1 MASQTP
7 ASAPDAKPDRAAMHT
22 SQAVLPITSAPPSS
36 RRLIG
41 VVGLALALG
50 FLVLLFGTYVQGHFL
65 TDARGRPI
73 ANDFVNVIA
82 AGRLALD
89 GAAASAY
96 DWPLHKAAEVRALG
110 HDFANYYGWH
120 YPPPFLFVAAALA
133 LLPYLAAMLLWLA
146 ATLAAY
152 AAVLRHILG
161 GRVGTLVALGF
172 PAAIWNVTAGQNGF
186 LTAALIGGTLAFLE
200 RQPVL
205 AGLCL
210 GLLTYKPQF
219 GLLFPLVLIVDRRW
233 TTTAVAALVAVAM
246 ATASWLAFGGASWQA
261 FLHWLPITSHVVLG
275 EGRADF
281 GRLQSLFGLV
291 RAHGGGE
298 GLAWAVQTAGT
309 IATAALVVWLWR
321 RRAPFELKAAALA
334 AGTLLVTPY
343 VYMYDLVVLAVAVA
357 FLLRLA
363 LQRGFSASE
372 IAGLAAAGA
381 LILIFPYVT
390 TQVGLAAVL
399 IVLML
404 IVHRAVAAAPM
415 AARAAAPPHLPA
427 REQLP

>member
-7 ASAPDAKPDRAAMHT
+7 ALAPDAKPDRAAMHT
-22 SQAVLPITSAPPSS
+22 SQAILSITPAPPSS

-50 FLVLLFGTYVQGHFL
+50 YLVFLFGTYMQGDFL
-65 TDARGRPI
+65 SDAQGRPI
-73 ANDFVNVIA
+73 ANDFVDVIA

-133 LLPYLAAMLLWLA
+133 LSPYLAAMLLWLT

-161 GRVGTLVALGF
+161 GRVGALVALGF

-186 LTAALIGGTLAFLE
+186 LTAALIGGALAFLE
-200 RQPVL
+200 RQPAL

-219 GLLFPLVLIVDRRW
+219 GLLFPLVLIADRRW
-233 TTTAVAALVAVAM
+233 TTIAVAALVAVAM
-246 ATASWLAFGGASWQA
+246 ATASWFAFGGASWQA

-291 RAHGGGE
+291 RAHGGDE
-298 GLAWAVQTAGT
+298 GLAWAVQIGAS

-363 LQRGFSASE
+363 LQRGFLASE

-381 LILIFPYVT
+381 LILIFPYVK
-390 TQVGLAAVL
+390 TQVGLGAVL
-399 IVLML
+399 IVMAL
-404 IVHRAVAAAPM
+404 IVQRAVATAPM

-427 REQLP
+427 TEQLP

>member
-1 MASQTP
+1 
-7 ASAPDAKPDRAAMHT
+7 MHT
-22 SQAVLPITSAPPSS
+22 AQSVMPVTAAPPSS

-41 VVGLALALG
+41 VIGLALALG
-50 FLVLLFGTYVQGHFL
+50 ELVFLAGTYAQGHFVS
-65 TDARGRPI
+65 DARGRLI

-96 DWPLHKAAEVRALG
+96 DWPLHKAAEVRAVG
-110 HDFANYYGWH
+110 HDFGNYYPWP
-120 YPPPFLFVAAALA
+120 YPPTFLFAAAALA
-133 LLPYLAAMLLWLA
+133 LLPYLAAALLWLA

-152 AAVLRHILG
+152 VAVLRHI
-161 GRVGTLVALGF
+161 VGDRIGILVALGF

-200 RQPVL
+200 PRPVV

-219 GLLFPLVLIVDRRW
+219 GLLFPLVLIVDRNW
-233 TTTAVAALVAVAM
+233 TAFAVATLMTLAM

-261 FLHWLPITSHVVLG
+261 FFHSLPLTSHIVLG

-281 GRLQSLFGLV
+281 ARLQSVFGLI
-291 RAHGGGE
+291 RAHGGSE
-298 GLAWAVQTAGT
+298 ALAWTIQVTAS
-309 IATAALVVWLWR
+309 IATAAFVVWLWR

-334 AGTLLVTPY
+334 AGTLIATPY
-343 VYMYDLVVLAVAVA
+343 VYMYDLVVLAVAIA

-363 LQRGFSASE
+363 LQRGLLASE
-372 IAGLAAAGA
+372 AAGLAAAGV
-381 LILIFPYVT
+381 LVLIFPFVKT
-390 TQVGLAAVL
+390 HVGLAAIL
-399 IVLML
+399 IVMML
-404 IVHRAVAAAPM
+404 ILHRALVAAPAAAP
-415 AARAAAPPHLPA
+415 ALAAPTERLS
-427 REQLP
+427 

>member
-1 MASQTP
+1 
-7 ASAPDAKPDRAAMHT
+7 MHT
-22 SQAVLPITSAPPSS
+22 AQAILPIPAAPPSS

-41 VVGLALALG
+41 VIGLALALG
-50 FLVLLFGTYVQGHFL
+50 YVVFLFGAYLQGHFL
-65 TDARGRPI
+65 TDAERRLI
-73 ANDFVNVIA
+73 ANDFVDVIA

-110 HDFANYYGWH
+110 HDFADYYGWH
-120 YPPPFLFVAAALA
+120 YPPPFLFVAMALA

-152 AAVLRHILG
+152 AAALRHILG
-161 GRVGTLVALGF
+161 DRVGVLVALGF

-186 LTAALIGGTLAFLE
+186 LTAALIGGALGLLE
-200 RQPVL
+200 RRPAF

-233 TTTAVAALVAVAM
+233 TTIAVAALVALAM
-246 ATASWLAFGGASWQA
+246 AAASWLAFGSASWQA

-291 RAHGGGE
+291 RAHGGSE
-298 GLAWAVQTAGT
+298 ALAWTVQSAAS

-321 RRAPFELKAAALA
+321 RRAPHELKAAALA

-343 VYMYDLVVLAVAVA
+343 VYMYDVVVLGVAVA

-363 LQRGFSASE
+363 LQRGFLASE
-372 IAGLAAAGA
+372 AAGLAAAGA
-381 LILIFPYVT
+381 LILIFPTVK

-399 IVLML
+399 IVMML
-404 IVHRAVAAAPM
+404 IVHRAVAVTPM
-415 AARAAAPPHLPA
+415 AAPVAAPALTLAKEPSP
-427 REQLP
+427 